1 MLKARNY
8 VEDVGAKVREAEGRN
23 IKEIN
28 TLKET
33 FLNIL

>member
-1 MLKARNY
+1 MLKAKNY

-28 TLKET
+28 LLKDT
-33 FLNIL
+33 F